1 MGPDG
6 RRRNRHHEVTGR
18 RRGSVTGQEVGEVA
32 ADPSHPDL
40 VAFHHDG
47 RTARATIT
55 RLSRAGVDGADIEL
69 LGPIEVVTAGRYGD
83 RQTDKGSSLA
93 LGGLVLRG
101 LLIGMVPGALF
112 GAVLL
117 AVMAD
122 RSAPVLWAGAGGGAF
137 FGAAVGALA
146 GLLVAPTMVSSW
158 ERTFAPLVPGAVAV
172 GVRCANA
179 RSARRA
185 ERVLR
190 VCGAHTIRQV
200 ADLDALPPGPLDPAS
215 LEERPGP
222 VTGSG

>member
-1 MGPDG
+1 MTNRSPRALAAARSWMETGRPGRSTAPSTDVCTDTSGTFLPARVARARPGSSGSSGGDPRSVPGPDHGCAMDPDG

-122 RSAPVLWAGAGGGAF
+122 RSAPVLWAGAGGG
-137 FGAAVGALA
+137 
-146 GLLVAPTMVSSW
+146 
-158 ERTFAPLVPGAVAV
+158 
-172 GVRCANA
+172 
-179 RSARRA
+179 
-185 ERVLR
+185 
-190 VCGAHTIRQV
+190 
-200 ADLDALPPGPLDPAS
+200 
-215 LEERPGP
+215 
-222 VTGSG
+222 